1 MSAITLEKLIK
12 WRREFHQYPEIG
24 WSEFLTTA
32 KIVKELRSLGLDVK
46 VGPDV
51 INQEFA
57 FGRRRQ
63 VVDKGLAVAR
73 EHKVDEALLDEMKEL
88 TGCVAIFD
96 SGKAGPTVA
105 LRFDIDCVGVNEATE
120 TKHRPHA
127 ENFASCHAGEMHACG
142 HDGHI
147 SIGLGVAHWLV
158 ENKDKVVGKVKI
170 LFQPAEEGV
179 RGARAMAESGIADDA
194 DYFLGAH
201 LGFIAN
207 SGEIVINPTHFLC
220 TTKYDFRFKGAPSHA
235 GAEPELGRNALAGA
249 CHAATQML
257 GISRHGK
264 GMSRINIG
272 VLKAGEGRNV
282 TPANAEMQIEVRGEN
297 EEINSFM
304 AANAVRMAEGAAHS
318 FQLEMESEI
327 MGEAVDLTNDQEL
340 IDVMTKVVGK
350 HAELTA
356 VATRP
361 FGGSEDATVLAKR
374 VQRCGG
380 KSLYFVVGADR
391 TAGHHQAG
399 FDFDEKQLMTAVNLY
414 TGCLEE
420 LLK

>member
-1 MSAITLEKLIK
+1 MSLITLEQLIK

-32 KIVKELRSLGLDVK
+32 KIVKQLRDLNLDVK
-46 VGPDV
+46 VGPQV
-51 INQEFA
+51 INPEFA
-57 FGRRRQ
+57 FGRQ
-63 VVDKGLAVAR
+63 QNIVNKGLEVAKK
-73 EHKVDEALLDEMKEL
+73 HGVSDELLQEMQEL

-105 LRFDIDCVGVNEATE
+105 LRFDIDCVGVTE
-120 TKHRPHA
+120 SDADGHRPKI
-127 ENFASCHAGEMHACG
+127 ENFSSCHPGEMHACG

-147 SIGLGVAHWLV
+147 SIGLAVAHWLV
-158 ENKDKVVGKVKI
+158 ENKDKLTGKVKL

-179 RGARAMAESGIADDA
+179 RGARAMAESGIVDDV

-220 TTKYDFRFKGAPSHA
+220 TTKLDFRFKGKPSHA
-235 GAEPELGRNALAGA
+235 GAEPELGLNALAGA
-249 CHAATQML
+249 CHATTQML

-282 TPANAEMQIEVRGEN
+282 TPAYAEMQVEVRGEN
-297 EEINSFM
+297 EEINRFM
-304 AANAVRMAEGAAHS
+304 SENAIRMAEGSAHS
-318 FQLEMESEI
+318 FKLEMESEV
-327 MGEAVDLTNDQEL
+327 MGEAVDLTNDKQL
-340 IDVMTKVVGK
+340 IDILAEVVSQ
-350 HAELTA
+350 HTELTA
-356 VATRP
+356 IATKP
-361 FGGSEDATVLAKR
+361 FGGSEDATILAKR
-374 VQRCGG
+374 VQRFGG

-391 TAGHHQAG
+391 TAGHHQSN
-399 FDFDEKQLMTAVNLY
+399 FDFDEKEMLTAYKLY
-414 TGCLEE
+414 TGCLTS
-420 LLK
+420 LL

>member
-1 MSAITLEKLIK
+1 MSMITLEKLVE

-32 KIVKELRSLGLDVK
+32 KIVKELRQLGFDVK
-46 VGPDV
+46 VGTDV
-51 INQEFA
+51 INPEFA
-57 FGRRRQ
+57 FGRRQQ
-63 VVDKGLAVAR
+63 VVEKGLSVAR
-73 EHKVDEALLDEMKEL
+73 EHQVDENLLKEMQEL
-88 TGCVAIFD
+88 TGCVAVFD
-96 SGKAGPTVA
+96 SGKPGPVVA
-105 LRFDIDCVGVNEATE
+105 LRFDIDCVGVTE
-120 TKHRPHA
+120 TTDADHIPQQG
-127 ENFASCHAGEMHACG
+127 NFSSCHPGEMHACG

-147 SIGLGVAHWLV
+147 AIGLGVAHWLAA
-158 ENKDKVVGKVKI
+158 NKDKLVGKVKL

-179 RGARAMAESGIADDA
+179 RGARAMAESGIVDDV
-194 DYFLGAH
+194 DFFLGGH
-201 LGFIAN
+201 LGFIAD

-220 TTKYDFRFKGAPSHA
+220 TTKLDFRFKGLPSHA

-297 EEINSFM
+297 EEINRFM
-304 AANAVRMAEGAAHS
+304 SENAIRMAEGAAHS
-318 FQLEMESEI
+318 FQLEMSSEV

-340 IDVMTKVVGK
+340 IDVMTQVVGQY
-350 HAELTA
+350 AELTA

-361 FGGSEDATVLAKR
+361 FGGSEDATILAKR
-374 VQRCGG
+374 VQQHGG
-380 KSLYFVVGADR
+380 KSIYFVVGADR
-391 TAGHHQAG
+391 TAGHHQAK

-414 TGCLEE
+414 TGCLES
-420 LLK
+420 LL

>member
-1 MSAITLEKLIK
+1 MSNITLEQLTQ

-32 KIVKELRSLGLDVK
+32 KIVEELRRLNLYVK
-46 VGPDV
+46 VGSQV
-51 INQEFA
+51 INPEYA
-57 FGRRRQ
+57 FGRQ
-63 VVDKGLAVAR
+63 QKVVDKGLAVAR
-73 EHKVDEALLDEMKEL
+73 KHQVDENLLVEMQEL

-96 SGKAGPTVA
+96 SGKAGPTIA
-105 LRFDIDCVGVNEATE
+105 LRFDIDCVGVTE
-120 TKHRPHA
+120 STDETHRPKND
-127 ENFASCHAGEMHACG
+127 NFSSCHPGEMHACG

-147 SIGLGVAHWLV
+147 AIGLAVAHWLV
-158 ENKDKVVGKVKI
+158 ANKESLSGKVKL

-179 RGARAMAESGIADDA
+179 RGARAMAESGIVDDV

-220 TTKYDFRFKGAPSHA
+220 TTKLDFRFKGAPSHA

-249 CHAATQML
+249 CHATTQML

-264 GMSRINIG
+264 GMSRINVG
-272 VLKAGEGRNV
+272 VLNAGEGRNV
-282 TPANAEMQIEVRGEN
+282 TPSYAQMQIEVRGEN
-297 EEINSFM
+297 EEINHFM
-304 AANAVRMAEGAAHS
+304 SENAIRMAKGSAHS
-318 FQLEMESEI
+318 FQLEMESEV

-340 IDVMTKVVGK
+340 IDTLASVVGQ
-350 HAELTA
+350 HGELTA

-361 FGGSEDATVLAKR
+361 FGGSEDATILAKR
-374 VQRCGG
+374 VQRHGG

-391 TAGHHQAG
+391 TAGHHQAN
-399 FDFDEKQLMTAVNLY
+399 FDFDEKQMLTAYQLY
-414 TGCLEE
+414 TGCLVS
-420 LLK
+420 LM

>member
-1 MSAITLEKLIK
+1 MSNITLEKLVQ

-32 KIVKELRSLGLDVK
+32 KIVEELRSLNLEVK
-46 VGPDV
+46 VGPQV
-51 INQEFA
+51 INSEYA
-57 FGRRRQ
+57 FGRQ
-63 VVDKGLAVAR
+63 QKVVDKGLAVAR
-73 EHKVDEALLDEMKEL
+73 KHQVNEALLAEMQEL

-96 SGKAGPTVA
+96 SGKAGPTIA
-105 LRFDIDCVGVNEATE
+105 LRFDIDCVGVTE
-120 TKHRPHA
+120 STQDTHRPKSD
-127 ENFASCHAGEMHACG
+127 NFSSCHPGEMHACG

-147 SIGLGVAHWLV
+147 AIGLAVAHWLTA
-158 ENKDKVVGKVKI
+158 NKANLSGKVKL

-179 RGARAMAESGIADDA
+179 RGARAMAESGIVDDV

-220 TTKYDFRFKGAPSHA
+220 TTKLDFRFKGAPSHA

-249 CHAATQML
+249 CHATTQML

-272 VLKAGEGRNV
+272 VLNAGEGRNV
-282 TPANAEMQIEVRGEN
+282 TPSYAQMQIEVRGEN
-297 EEINSFM
+297 EEINRFM
-304 AANAVRMAEGAAHS
+304 SENAIRMAEGSAHS
-318 FQLEMESEI
+318 FQLEMESEV

-340 IDVMTKVVGK
+340 IDTLTNVVK
-350 HAELTA
+350 QHTELTA

-361 FGGSEDATVLAKR
+361 FGGSEDATILAKR
-374 VQRCGG
+374 VQRHGG

-391 TAGHHQAG
+391 TAGHHQAN
-399 FDFDEKQLMTAVNLY
+399 FDFDEKQLLTAYQLY
-414 TGCLEE
+414 TECLVS
-420 LLK
+420 LM

>member
-1 MSAITLEKLIK
+1 MSNITLEQLTQ

-32 KIVKELRSLGLDVK
+32 KIVEELRRLNLDVK
-46 VGPDV
+46 VGPQV
-51 INQEFA
+51 INPEYA
-57 FGRRRQ
+57 FGRQ
-63 VVDKGLAVAR
+63 QKVVDKGLAVAR
-73 EHKVDEALLDEMKEL
+73 KHKVDENLLAEMQEL

-96 SGKAGPTVA
+96 SGKAGPTIA
-105 LRFDIDCVGVNEATE
+105 LRFDIDCVGVTE
-120 TKHRPHA
+120 STDETHRPK
-127 ENFASCHAGEMHACG
+127 NDSFSSCHPGEMHACG

-147 SIGLGVAHWLV
+147 AIGLAVAHWLV
-158 ENKDKVVGKVKI
+158 ANKESLSGKVKL

-179 RGARAMAESGIADDA
+179 RGARAMAESGIVDDV

-220 TTKYDFRFKGAPSHA
+220 TTKLDFRFKGAPSHA

-249 CHAATQML
+249 CHATTQIL

-264 GMSRINIG
+264 GMSRINVG
-272 VLKAGEGRNV
+272 VLNAGEGRNV
-282 TPANAEMQIEVRGEN
+282 TPSYAQMQIEVRGEN
-297 EEINSFM
+297 EEINRFM
-304 AANAVRMAEGAAHS
+304 SENAIRMAEGSAHS
-318 FQLEMESEI
+318 FQLEMESEV

-340 IDVMTKVVGK
+340 IDTLASVVGQ

-361 FGGSEDATVLAKR
+361 FGGSEDATILAKR
-374 VQRCGG
+374 VQRHGG

-391 TAGHHQAG
+391 TAGHHQAN
-399 FDFDEKQLMTAVNLY
+399 FDFDEKQMLTAYQLY
-414 TGCLEE
+414 TGCLVS
-420 LLK
+420 LM

>member
-1 MSAITLEKLIK
+1 MSNITLEQLTQ

-32 KIVKELRSLGLDVK
+32 KIVEELRRLNLDVK
-46 VGPDV
+46 VGPQV
-51 INQEFA
+51 INPEYA
-57 FGRRRQ
+57 FGRQ
-63 VVDKGLAVAR
+63 QKVVDKGLAVAR
-73 EHKVDEALLDEMKEL
+73 KHKVDENLLAEMQEL

-96 SGKAGPTVA
+96 SGKAGPTIA
-105 LRFDIDCVGVNEATE
+105 LRFDIDCVGVTE
-120 TKHRPHA
+120 STDETHRPKNDSFSSSHP
-127 ENFASCHAGEMHACG
+127 GEMHACG

-147 SIGLGVAHWLV
+147 AIGLAVAHWLV
-158 ENKDKVVGKVKI
+158 TNKESLSGKVKL

-179 RGARAMAESGIADDA
+179 RGARAMAESGIVDDV

-220 TTKYDFRFKGAPSHA
+220 TTKLDFRFKGVPSHA

-249 CHAATQML
+249 CHATTQML

-264 GMSRINIG
+264 GMSRINVG
-272 VLKAGEGRNV
+272 VLNAGEGRNV
-282 TPANAEMQIEVRGEN
+282 TPSYAQMQIEVRGEN
-297 EEINSFM
+297 EEINRFM
-304 AANAVRMAEGAAHS
+304 SENAIRMAEGSAHS
-318 FQLEMESEI
+318 FQLEMESEV

-340 IDVMTKVVGK
+340 IDTLASVVGQ

-361 FGGSEDATVLAKR
+361 FGGSEDATILAKR
-374 VQRCGG
+374 VQRHGG

-391 TAGHHQAG
+391 TAGHHQAN
-399 FDFDEKQLMTAVNLY
+399 FDFDEKQMLTAYQLY
-414 TGCLEE
+414 TGCLVS
-420 LLK
+420 LM

>member
-63 VVDKGLAVAR
+63 VVEKGLAVAR

-249 CHAATQML
+249 CHAKNTNAGDFSPWERDVTYQHRC
-257 GISRHGK
+257 IKSR
-264 GMSRINIG
+264 
-272 VLKAGEGRNV
+272 
-282 TPANAEMQIEVRGEN
+282 
-297 EEINSFM
+297 
-304 AANAVRMAEGAAHS
+304 
-318 FQLEMESEI
+318 
-327 MGEAVDLTNDQEL
+327 
-340 IDVMTKVVGK
+340 
-350 HAELTA
+350 
-356 VATRP
+356 
-361 FGGSEDATVLAKR
+361 
-374 VQRCGG
+374 
-380 KSLYFVVGADR
+380 
-391 TAGHHQAG
+391 
-399 FDFDEKQLMTAVNLY
+399 
-414 TGCLEE
+414 
-420 LLK
+420 